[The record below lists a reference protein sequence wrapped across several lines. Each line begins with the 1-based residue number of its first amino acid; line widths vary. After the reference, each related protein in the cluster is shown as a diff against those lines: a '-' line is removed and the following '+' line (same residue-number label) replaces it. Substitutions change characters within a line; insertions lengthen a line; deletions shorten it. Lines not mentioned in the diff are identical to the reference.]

1 MVKSTFHKAMPYVLE
16 EEGGYVDNPREP
28 GGATNMGI
36 TLRTLSAW
44 FGHPVS
50 KSDVLHLTKLTAYDI
65 YKSEFW
71 NKINADALPAG
82 LDYALFDFAINS
94 GPARAAR
101 TLQEIVGAT
110 QDGIIGAS
118 TLSAINSRS
127 PVAVITALCERRKQW
142 LSSLTTYSHS
152 GRGWFARVDRAR
164 VRALDFAS
172 DATPLP
178 SVIPRSANA
187 KARQRDL
194 SIRSILQ
201 KPEAFAPVAAATSG
215 VIATFLPNPFAKT
228 AFALIMLALVGYGL
242 QQFIKR
248 LRTEP

>member
-1 MVKSTFHKAMPYVLE
+1 MPYVLE
-16 EEGGYVDNPREP
+16 EEGGYVDNPKEP

-36 TLRTLSAW
+36 TLRTLTAW
-44 FGHPVS
+44 FGHPVTR
-50 KSDVLHLTKLTAYDI
+50 SDVLHITKLTAFDI

-101 TLQEIVGAT
+101 TLQEIVGVT
-110 QDGIIGAS
+110 QDGIIGAA
-118 TLSAINSRS
+118 TLSAVNSRS
-127 PVAVITALCERRKQW
+127 PVAVITALCEKRKQW
-142 LSSLTTYSHS
+142 LSSLTTYSRS

-172 DATPLP
+172 DTNPLP
-178 SVIPRSANA
+178 NVIPRTANA
-187 KARQRDL
+187 KARQSDL
-194 SIRSILQ
+194 SIGAILQ
-201 KPEAFAPVAAATSG
+201 KPEAFAPLVAATSG
-215 VIATFLPNPFAKT
+215 VIATVLPNPFVKI
-228 AFALIMLALVGYGL
+228 AFALIMLALVCYGL
-242 QQFIKR
+242 RAFIKR